1 MGVKPKE
8 TPIWSQ
14 LFVYIHIYIYLFISI
29 YMNLS
34 VYILCIYLPIYKS
47 ISTHIIYI
55 YIYIINIPGK
65 CPVTSAGFH
74 RFPSTRKN
82 QAACWGCCRTASY
95 RCPMWWRKLP
105 LAMLR
110 RWLMSHDGL
119 RCGRHHLTSKHGD
132 IMGYYGHVIGH
143 NMVVS

>member
-14 LFVYIHIYIYLFISI
+14 LFVYIHIYIFIYLFPSI
-29 YMNLS
+29 WIYLSIFYVSTSLSINLS
-34 VYILCIYLPIYKS
+34 LHILYIYLYNKYTRKMPC
-47 ISTHIIYI
+47 
-55 YIYIINIPGK
+55 NIGMF
-65 CPVTSAGFH
+65 SSL
-74 RFPSTRKN
+74 PSTRKN

>member
-14 LFVYIHIYIYLFISI
+14 LFVYIHIYIYIYLFPSI
-29 YMNLS
+29 WIYLSIFYVSTSLSINLS
-34 VYILCIYLPIYKS
+34 LHIL
-47 ISTHIIYI
+47 YI
-55 YIYIINIPGK
+55 YISINIPGK
-65 CPVTSAGFH
+65 CPVTSACFH